1 MPVSCCWAGTQDEGS
16 RSRKATFQP
25 HHGQLGPEQASA
37 QKPQK
42 LHNVSGFGLGSIIWL
57 PGHASVNIP
66 LCIFQMFPDWQQL
79 QGTYDLAEHAW
90 MVRWTCHFCIPDFPQ
105 IFSIP
110 FSPTTQKKHPG
121 EHPVAGTPTKTVR
134 HGTIWPMSA
143 PSWPGSAPGCRC
155 QATIV
160 CHTSHRDHRDFFERH
175 DMDLTFAHNR
185 CCKVW
190 HVSKGFG
197 ATQAFDPSGTESYF
211 VVSRMQQVNGSTSG
225 AGFGVIKF
233 LPDAAALDL
242 CPSVWTA

>member
-1 MPVSCCWAGTQDEGS
+1 MKVHDHAKRHSNLTMVNWGLSKQVP
-16 RSRKATFQP
+16 K
-25 HHGQLGPEQASA
+25 
-37 QKPQK
+37 KPQK

-105 IFSIP
+105 NFPCHFPQQLRRNIGGKSC
-110 FSPTTQKKHPG
+110 G
-121 EHPVAGTPTKTVR
+121 RYPTKTVR

-155 QATIV
+155 QAIIV
-160 CHTSHRDHRDFFERH
+160 CHTSHLDFMKKH

-197 ATQAFDPSGTESYF
+197 AIQAFDPSGPESYF

-233 LPDAAALDL
+233 LPDAAALDF
-242 CPSVWTA
+242 CPRGMDGSIFQFLHLEEDLPD

>member
-105 IFSIP
+105 IFPCHFPQQLRRNIRGNIQWQVP
-110 FSPTTQKKHPG
+110 NKD
-121 EHPVAGTPTKTVR
+121 
-134 HGTIWPMSA
+134 SA
-143 PSWPGSAPGCRC
+143 A
-155 QATIV
+155 
-160 CHTSHRDHRDFFERH
+160 RDHLANERTFLAWLRTGLSLSGDHCMSHQSPGFF
-175 DMDLTFAHNR
+175 
-185 CCKVW
+185 
-190 HVSKGFG
+190 
-197 ATQAFDPSGTESYF
+197 
-211 VVSRMQQVNGSTSG
+211 
-225 AGFGVIKF
+225 
-233 LPDAAALDL
+233 
-242 CPSVWTA
+242 